1 MSIARAQLD
10 SALAASRPEANVV
23 APAELF
29 PSSEIGSLA
38 DLLLDDEPSRRGGII
53 CPCCRGCTPRV
64 VRVRPG
70 GAKRWLAVCAICAG
84 RMLAGHPQT
93 VVGGRVRPRL
103 KRAG

>member
-10 SALAASRPEANVV
+10 SALARSRHDDGVV
-23 APAELF
+23 APGEIF

-93 VVGGRVRPRL
+93 IVGGRVRPRL